1 MLSFN
6 LPVCKSRLKTGA
18 IALGEAKHKHLLNS
32 KFRRIKNA

>member
-6 LPVCKSRLKTGA
+6 LPVCENRLKTGA
-18 IALGEAKHKHLLNS
+18 IALGEAKQKYLLIS